1 MNDIFVIDDVIS
13 KENQDLIEKLM
24 FNQQLDWKFFKD
36 IALNEKEMAAL
47 GVTKYTPAIACY
59 FKQEN
64 PPYEL
69 PKFYDALKFLPTEAL
84 AKAGLELTKIFDAR
98 SFLSF
103 PLHPNVRKEYD
114 NIHVD
119 MPADHWVC
127 LYYVNDIDGDTTLF
141 KQRVNIEIKTID
153 EYQRAEWEPLQ
164 SVSPKKGRAVVF
176 KGNRYHSSTGPTNGV
191 RCILNF
197 DVEVK

>member
-1 MNDIFVIDDVIS
+1 MSNIFVIDDVIS

-36 IALNEKEMAAL
+36 IALNERDMIGL
-47 GVTKYTPAIACY
+47 GVTKHTPAIACY
-59 FKQEN
+59 FKQED

-69 PKFYDALKFLPTEAL
+69 PGFYNALKFLPTEAL
-84 AKAGLELTKIFDAR
+84 AKAGKTLTEILDAR

-103 PLHPNVRKEYD
+103 PLHPNVRQEYD
-114 NIHVD
+114 NVHVD
-119 MPADHWVC
+119 RPDDHWVC

-141 KQRVNIEIKTID
+141 KQRVNKEIKTID
-153 EYQRAEWEPLQ
+153 EWKHAKWEPLQ

-176 KGNRYHSSTGPTNGV
+176 KGDRYHSSTGPTNGV

-197 DVEVK
+197 DVKVI